1 LSFIVIP
8 LYKPMDMNKKK
19 EMDKIVVDNNEFS
32 NMDLS
37 CSNPKNQTDIIVK
50 GRTIRVIIKR
60 FLELTIL

>member
-1 LSFIVIP
+1 
-8 LYKPMDMNKKK
+8 MDMNKKK